1 MNCRRFNARTEIG
14 RLVLIALLVAWASDV
29 SAQKRELTPAE
40 QKAADMRMPDLDR
53 SALEPELREPAK
65 ILEGERNPFGLVAL
79 PKEEVTETE
88 TIQAETEEM
97 RLRRVLGN
105 MRISGV
111 SGSPGFYRVVL
122 NSMHLKQGD
131 ILPKLFADQA
141 ETIQVTSISDREV
154 ILSFAEKDPS
164 IPPRTIGLSY
174 DLKPRASSLLPGEIF
189 QKLVPFTS
197 KGTVDLKPLELPAA
211 KFIAEG
217 AEEGNL
223 QGLTER
229 TFELMGETSSRKFD
243 EEAPAAD

>member
-1 MNCRRFNARTEIG
+1 MNRF
-14 RLVLIALLVAWASDV
+14 LVFLIVGLCLPGIALL
-29 SAQKRELTPAE
+29 AQERERTPAE

-53 SALEPELREPAK
+53 SALEPEMREPAK
-65 ILEGERNPFGLVAL
+65 IEEGERNPFGLVSV
-79 PKEEVTETE
+79 PQEEVEAE
-88 TIQAETEEM
+88 QAIQAETEEM

-111 SGSPGFYRVVL
+111 SGSPGAYRVVL

-131 ILPKLFADQA
+131 TLPKLFADQA
-141 ETIQVTSISDREV
+141 ETLRVTSISDREV
-154 ILSFAEKDPS
+154 ILSFAEKDPN

-174 DLKPRASSLLPGEIF
+174 DLKPRASALLPGEIF
-189 QKLVPFTS
+189 QKLVPFTT
-197 KGTVDLKPLELPAA
+197 KGAVDLKPLEVPAV
-211 KFIAEG
+211 KSIAEG

-229 TFELMGETSSRKFD
+229 TFELMGEPSSRKAD